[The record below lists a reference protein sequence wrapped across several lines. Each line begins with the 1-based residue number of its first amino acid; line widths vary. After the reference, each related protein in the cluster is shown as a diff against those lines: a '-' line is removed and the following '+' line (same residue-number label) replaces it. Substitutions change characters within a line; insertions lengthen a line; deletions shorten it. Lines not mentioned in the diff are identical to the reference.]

1 MMAFPEKDVRVIEN
15 DELREL
21 MPHRGKMLLIS
32 RVLEYDVSGRTLRS
46 EYDITRDCLFYDP
59 VLEGV
64 PVWMCFEFMAQAV
77 SALAGITGKVRGKPP
92 MMGLI
97 LSVSSLEIRVPL
109 FRPGDIVGVQVRE
122 ELRLEELQIDTVS
135 TFSCAAFAGPAEAAR
150 AKLMVMDMEDLSQI
164 NKGCAGNRE

>member
-1 MMAFPEKDVRVIEN
+1 VSAFLEKDLRVIEK
-15 DELREL
+15 DELWEL
-21 MPHRGKMLLIS
+21 VPHRGKMLLIS

-59 VLEGV
+59 ALEGV

-77 SALAGITGKVRGKPP
+77 SALAGLTGKVRGTPP

-97 LSVSSLEIRVPL
+97 LSVSSLQIQVPL

-135 TFSCAAFAGPAEAAR
+135 TFSCAAFAGSVEAAR
-150 AKLMVMDMEDLSQI
+150 AKLMVMDLEDPDRI
-164 NKGCAGNRE
+164 TKGCGGK